1 MLSRLKGEG
10 MTILLSSHLLHQVQA
25 VCDRVGIFVGGRLIA
40 MGPVNEL
47 ERQLAE
53 DSDVEV
59 ELGVARP
66 DGGQIGNSA
75 VDRLVRDVEG
85 LPGVRAVRRE
95 GVLLVVSGVRD
106 VRLDILGVLARQGL
120 VALHLRQRGLSLDDI
135 YDRYFRE
142 EVATRVSA

>member
-66 DGGQIGNSA
+66 DGGQISNSA
-75 VDRLVRDVEG
+75 VDRLVRDLEG

-95 GVLLVVSGVRD
+95 GVLLVVSSVRD
-106 VRLDILGVLARQGL
+106 VRLDILGMLARQGL
-120 VALHLRQRGLSLDDI
+120 VALHLRPRGLSLDDI

-142 EVATRVSA
+142 EVGTHVSA